1 MAARNPKATVTSSI
15 TTAVKEEQTVGENSV
30 QVLVVGAGP
39 AGLTLASELLA
50 QGVSVRIID
59 QRDGAVTESRAL
71 ALHARSLELFDA
83 AGIADRMVA
92 AGQPMRR
99 MHMYVDGTE
108 LMRLE
113 FRHNGSC
120 FGYGLGIPQRETELI
135 LRERIV
141 ELGGEVTPRMELLAF
156 EQSEAGVLARV
167 RDSEGAVQS
176 IKAEYMVGCDGAHS
190 RVRHGLGLKF
200 EGRPYPERWLMAD
213 SRADWDTSPDE
224 SHAFFRSRGGAVV
237 LLPLPGRLWRVVLP
251 FVGERAPGNPTLEEI
266 QTLVDQRVP
275 RKLVLSD
282 PIWLTD
288 FSCQLRLA
296 DRYRVGRVFLAGDAA
311 HVHTP
316 AGGQGMNVAIQ
327 DAFNLAWKLGL
338 VLSGFSPD
346 WLLDTYEAERR
357 PVAERVLKLT
367 DGIVTM
373 ARIAN
378 PVKRLLRDTIVPFAS
393 RLPAIQKRATRRT
406 GQLHVSYRRSRL
418 AVGALAGDRMPDVQ
432 AGGKRLYES
441 LRSRKHVLITPK
453 PLVGL
458 ERHSEHVDVV
468 TGKDTVLVRPDGY
481 VAARGIAVR
490 EYLNE
495 VFSITS
501 LARREPAEDVA

>member
-1 MAARNPKATVTSSI
+1 MI
-15 TTAVKEEQTVGENSV
+15 ENDV

-39 AGLTLASELLA
+39 AGLTMASELLA
-50 QGVSVRIID
+50 QRISTRIID

-99 MHMYVDGTE
+99 MHMYLDGTE
-108 LMRLE
+108 LIRLE
-113 FRHNGSC
+113 FRHNGSR

-135 LRERIV
+135 LRERIA
-141 ELGGEVTPRMELLAF
+141 ELGGEVEPRMELLAL
-156 EQSEAGVLARV
+156 EQSESGVVAQV
-167 RDSEGAVQS
+167 RDGGGALQS
-176 IKAEYMVGCDGAHS
+176 ITADFMVGCDGAHS
-190 RVRHGLGLKF
+190 RVRNGLGLKF

-213 SRADWDTSPDE
+213 GRVDWNTSPDE
-224 SHAFFRSRGGAVV
+224 SHAFFGSRGGAVV

-251 FVGERAPGNPTLEEI
+251 FAGERAPGNPTLEEI
-266 QTLVDQRVP
+266 QALINERAP
-275 RKLVLSD
+275 RKLVLSN

-338 VLSGFSPD
+338 VLSGSSPE

-357 PVAERVLKLT
+357 PVAEGVLKLT

-373 ARIAN
+373 ARITS
-378 PVKRLLRDTIVPFAS
+378 PVKRLLRDTVVPFAS
-393 RLPAIQKRATRRT
+393 RLPVIQKRATRRT
-406 GQLHVSYRRSRL
+406 GQLHVSYRSSRL
-418 AVGALAGDRMPDVQ
+418 AVGASAGDRMPDVQ
-432 AGGKRLYES
+432 VGGKRLYES
-441 LRSRKHVLITPK
+441 LRSRKHVLVTPG

-458 ERHSEHVDVV
+458 ERHSGHVDVV
-468 TGKDTVLVRPDGY
+468 TGKETVLIRPDGY
-481 VAARGIAVR
+481 VAAHGSAVR
-490 EYLNE
+490 EYLNQ
-495 VFSITS
+495 VFSTAS
-501 LARREPAEDVA
+501 LAPHEPAEVVA

>member
-1 MAARNPKATVTSSI
+1 M
-15 TTAVKEEQTVGENSV
+15 GENEV

-50 QGVSVRIID
+50 QGISTLIID
-59 QRDGAVTESRAL
+59 QRDGAVRASQAL

-99 MHMYVDGTE
+99 MHMYVDGKE
-108 LMRLE
+108 LVRLD
-113 FRHNGSC
+113 FRHNGSP

-135 LRERIV
+135 LRERIA
-141 ELGGEVTPRMELLAF
+141 ELGGAVAPRTELLAF
-156 EQSEAGVLARV
+156 EQSETGVVARV
-167 RDSEGAVQS
+167 KDAGGAVQS
-176 IKAEYMVGCDGAHS
+176 IRAEFMVGCDGAHS

-213 SRADWDTSPDE
+213 GRVDWNGSPDE
-224 SHAFFRSRGGAVV
+224 SHAFFRSRGGAMV

-251 FVGERAPGNPTLEEI
+251 FVGNRASGNPTLEEI
-266 QTLVDQRVP
+266 QTLIDQRAP
-275 RKLVLSD
+275 RRLVLSD

-311 HVHTP
+311 HIHTP

-338 VLSGFSPD
+338 VLSGSSPD

-357 PVAERVLKLT
+357 PVAEGVLNLT
-367 DGIVTM
+367 DGIVAM
-373 ARIAN
+373 ARITN
-378 PVKRLLRDTIVPFAS
+378 PVKRLLRDTIVPLAS
-393 RLPAIQKRATRRT
+393 RVPVIQKRATRRT
-406 GQLHVSYRRSRL
+406 GQLHVGYRCSRL
-418 AVGALAGDRMPDVQ
+418 AVGASAGDRMLDVQ
-432 AGGKRLYES
+432 VDGGRLYEA
-441 LRSRKHVLITPK
+441 LRSRKHVLVTPGSR
-453 PLVGL
+453 VGV
-458 ERHSEHVDVV
+458 ERHAEHIDVV
-468 TGKDTVLVRPDGY
+468 SGRDMVLVRPDGY
-481 VAARGIAVR
+481 VAARGAAVH
-490 EYLNE
+490 EYLNQ
-495 VFSITS
+495 VFSTVPF
-501 LARREPAEDVA
+501 ARRELTAEVA

>member
-1 MAARNPKATVTSSI
+1 MD
-15 TTAVKEEQTVGENSV
+15 ENNV

-50 QGVSVRIID
+50 QGISTRIID
-59 QRDGAVTESRAL
+59 QRDGPVTESRAL

-108 LMRLE
+108 LVRLD
-113 FRHNGSC
+113 FRHNRSR
-120 FGYGLGIPQRETELI
+120 FGYGLGIPQRETETI
-135 LRERIV
+135 LRERIT
-141 ELGGEVTPRMELLAF
+141 ELGGEVAPRMELLAF
-156 EQSEAGVLARV
+156 EQSESGVVARIK
-167 RDSEGAVQS
+167 DSVGAVQS
-176 IKAEYMVGCDGAHS
+176 IKAEFMVGCDGAHS

-200 EGRPYPERWLMAD
+200 EGRPYPERWLIAD
-213 SRADWDTSPDE
+213 GRVDWNTAPDE
-224 SHAFFRSRGGAVV
+224 SHAFFRSRGGAMV

-251 FVGERAPGNPTLEEI
+251 FAGERAPGNPTLEEI
-266 QTLVDQRVP
+266 QTLIDQRAP

-296 DRYRVGRVFLAGDAA
+296 DSYRVGRVFLAGDAA

-338 VLSGFSPD
+338 VLSGSSPE

-357 PVAERVLKLT
+357 PVAEGVLKLT

-373 ARIAN
+373 ARITN
-378 PVKRLLRDTIVPFAS
+378 PVKRMLRDTIVPFAS
-393 RLPAIQKRATRRT
+393 RLPVIQERATRRT
-406 GQLHVSYRRSRL
+406 GQLHVSYRSSRL
-418 AVGALAGDRMPDVQ
+418 AVGASAGDRMQDIQV
-432 AGGKRLYES
+432 GGKRLYEA
-441 LRSRKHVLITPK
+441 LRSRKHVLVTPGQ
-453 PLVGL
+453 LSGL
-458 ERHSEHVDVV
+458 DLHSEHVDVV
-468 TGKDTVLVRPDGY
+468 TGKETVLVRPDGY
-481 VAARGIAVR
+481 VAARGTAVR
-490 EYLNE
+490 DYMDD
-495 VFSITS
+495 VFSAAP
-501 LARREPAEDVA
+501 LARRVPVEEVA

>member
-1 MAARNPKATVTSSI
+1 
-15 TTAVKEEQTVGENSV
+15 
-30 QVLVVGAGP
+30 VV
-39 AGLTLASELLA
+39 
-50 QGVSVRIID
+50 
-59 QRDGAVTESRAL
+59 
-71 ALHARSLELFDA
+71 
-83 AGIADRMVA
+83 VA
-92 AGQPMRR
+92 
-99 MHMYVDGTE
+99 E
-108 LMRLE
+108 
-113 FRHNGSC
+113 
-120 FGYGLGIPQRETELI
+120 
-135 LRERIV
+135 
-141 ELGGEVTPRMELLAF
+141 
-156 EQSEAGVLARV
+156 
-167 RDSEGAVQS
+167 
-176 IKAEYMVGCDGAHS
+176 
-190 RVRHGLGLKF
+190 
-200 EGRPYPERWLMAD
+200 
-213 SRADWDTSPDE
+213 
-224 SHAFFRSRGGAVV
+224 
-237 LLPLPGRLWRVVLP
+237 
-251 FVGERAPGNPTLEEI
+251 
-266 QTLVDQRVP
+266 
-275 RKLVLSD
+275 

-393 RLPAIQKRATRRT
+393 RLPVIQKRATRRT

-418 AVGALAGDRMPDVQ
+418 AVGPSAGDRMPDVQ

-458 ERHSEHVDVV
+458 QRLSEQVDAV

-481 VAARGIAVR
+481 VAARGVAVR

-495 VFSITS
+495 VFSIAS

>member
-1 MAARNPKATVTSSI
+1 M
-15 TTAVKEEQTVGENSV
+15 GEKDV

-50 QGVSVRIID
+50 QGVSTRIID

-83 AGIADRMVA
+83 AGIADRMIA

-108 LMRLE
+108 LMKLD
-113 FRHNGSC
+113 FSHNASG

-135 LRERIV
+135 LRERIA
-141 ELGGEVTPRMELLAF
+141 ELGGEVTARTELLAF
-156 EQSEAGVLARV
+156 EQSETGVVARV
-167 RDSEGAVQS
+167 RDSGGGVQS

-213 SRADWDTSPDE
+213 ARADWDASPDE

-266 QTLVDQRVP
+266 QTLVDQRIP
-275 RKLVLSD
+275 RKLVLSN

-296 DRYRVGRVFLAGDAA
+296 DHYRVGRVFLAGDAA

-327 DAFNLAWKLGL
+327 DAFNLAWKLSL

-346 WLLDTYEAERR
+346 WLLDTYETERR
-357 PVAERVLKLT
+357 PVAEGVLKLT

-393 RLPAIQKRATRRT
+393 RLPAIQKRAARRT
-406 GQLHVSYRRSRL
+406 GQLHVSYGRSRL

-432 AGGKRLYES
+432 AGGKRLYEA

-468 TGKDTVLVRPDGY
+468 TGKDTVLIRPDGY
-481 VAARGIAVR
+481 VAARGSAVR

-495 VFSITS
+495 VFSIAPVA
-501 LARREPAEDVA
+501 LREPAEDVA

>member
-1 MAARNPKATVTSSI
+1 
-15 TTAVKEEQTVGENSV
+15 VGDTNV

-50 QGVSVRIID
+50 QGVNIRIID

-99 MHMYVDGTE
+99 MHMYLDGTE

-113 FRHNGSC
+113 FRHNRSS

-135 LRERIV
+135 LRERV
-141 ELGGEVTPRMELLAF
+141 AELGGEVEPRMELLAF
-156 EQSEAGVLARV
+156 EQSDTGVLARV
-167 RDSEGAVQS
+167 KDAGGAVQS
-176 IKAEYMVGCDGAHS
+176 IKAEFMVGCDGAHS
-190 RVRHGLGLKF
+190 RVRNGLGLKF

-213 SRADWDTSPDE
+213 GRIDWNTSPDE
-224 SHAFFRSRGGAVV
+224 SHAFFRSRGGAMV
-237 LLPLPGRLWRVVLP
+237 LLPLPGRQWRVVLP
-251 FVGERAPGNPTLEEI
+251 FVGERTPGNPTLEEI
-266 QTLVDQRVP
+266 QALIDKRAP

-282 PIWLTD
+282 PSWLTE

-296 DRYRVGRVFLAGDAA
+296 NRYRVGRVLLAGDAA
-311 HVHTP
+311 HIHTP

-327 DAFNLAWKLGL
+327 DAFNLAWKLSL
-338 VLSGFSPD
+338 VLSGSSPE

-357 PVAERVLKLT
+357 PVAEGVLKLT

-373 ARIAN
+373 ARITN
-378 PVKRLLRDTIVPFAS
+378 PVKRLLRDAIVPFAS
-393 RLPAIQKRATRRT
+393 RLPVIQRRATRRT
-406 GQLHVSYRRSRL
+406 GQLHVSYRSSRL
-418 AVGALAGDRMPDVQ
+418 AVGASAGDRMPDCQV
-432 AGGKRLYES
+432 AGKRLYET
-441 LRSRKHVLITPK
+441 LRSRKHVLVTPR
-453 PLVGL
+453 PFGGV
-458 ERHSEHVDVV
+458 ERLSEHVDLVS
-468 TGKDTVLVRPDGY
+468 GKETVLIRPDGY
-481 VAARGIAVR
+481 VAARGTAVR

-495 VFSITS
+495 VFST
-501 LARREPAEDVA
+501 AQPAWREPAEDVA